1 MARARTVV
9 LVVVLL
15 ALGSWSATVGAQERS
30 GAVRVAYPDEP
41 VAWYPALEETTAA
54 VDLAAVWGLPLYRID
69 DHGQLRSGLA
79 AGARVEP
86 GEPGGPW
93 QVEIDLRPGTWTDG
107 QPVVAEDVVATVG
120 SLRETSHAPAL
131 EPLTSVEAV
140 DDRTVRLTFD
150 RPYGRWPYLLAGG
163 HGVLPAHVLRDGGLE
178 AYRDGVPVSGGP
190 MRLESHE
197 PGLRASFVAHPD
209 SPLGAPGVERLE
221 VYFTPS
227 YETSLGLLRDHRVD
241 AVIGHVALNPVERA
255 HRVDGVRAAAPVGGT
270 TAVVT
275 WSPEGSGGSAEVR
288 EGARR
293 AVDVSQLVEGLLGS
307 SGAPLTSTIP
317 THPGPWERHR
327 IGGAAGLDG
336 VSLGILVPG
345 HQEVPAFTGRV
356 LQRDLRGGGAEV
368 TLIRVEPEELTG
380 PGARTAD
387 GELVLRRDLPRPSL
401 TARVSTGI
409 PPDARQPLSRAD
421 AAATNLDGAV
431 DAAEATLFEHA
442 YDLPLYRVGLSHAW
456 RSELLGVRPSSWPGA
471 AWWDVTA
478 WRWDGEPPRQE
489 PAMRG
494 PVDAPS

>member
-1 MARARTVV
+1 MV
-9 LVVVLL
+9 LLVAVL
-15 ALGSWSATVGAQERS
+15 ALGSWTTTVGAQETS
-30 GAVRVAYPDEP
+30 GTVRVAYPDEP
-41 VAWYPALEETTAA
+41 VSWYPALEETTAA
-54 VDLAAVWGLPLYRID
+54 VDLAAIWGLPLYRID
-69 DHGQLRSGLA
+69 GHGQLRAGLA
-79 AGARVEP
+79 VDARVDP
-86 GEPGGPW
+86 GVAGGPW
-93 QVEIDLRPGTWTDG
+93 QVEIDLRPGTWSDG
-107 QPVVAEDVVATVG
+107 QPVVAQDVVATVA

-131 EPLTSVEAV
+131 EPLTSAEAV
-140 DDRTVRLTFD
+140 DDHTVRLTFD

-163 HGVLPAHVLRDGGLE
+163 YGVLPAQVLEDAGLE

-190 MRLESHE
+190 MRLERYE

-209 SPLGAPGVERLE
+209 SALGTPGVERLE

-241 AVIGHVALNPVERA
+241 AAIGHVALNPVERA

-270 TAVVT
+270 TAVVS
-275 WSPEGSGGSAEVR
+275 WSSGGAAGASDVR
-288 EGARR
+288 EGVRR
-293 AVDVSQLVEGLLGS
+293 AIDVSQLVEGLLGP
-307 SGAPLTSTIP
+307 SGAILTSTIP
-317 THPGPWERHR
+317 THTGPWERQR
-327 IGGAAGLDG
+327 TGGAAGLDG

-380 PGARTAD
+380 SGARTAD
-387 GELVLRRDLPRPSL
+387 GELLLRRDLPRPSL
-401 TARVSTGI
+401 SARVSTGI
-409 PPDARQPLSRAD
+409 PPDGREPLSRAD

-431 DAAEATLFEHA
+431 DAAEETLYEHA
-442 YDLPLYRVGLSHAW
+442 YDLPLYRVGLAHAW

-478 WRWDGEPPRQE
+478 WRWDGGPPPQE

-494 PVDAPS
+494 STHAPS